1 MRLAVFTNKYPALTS
16 TFFERDMKALLACG
30 VEIDVFAI
38 HPHDETLWRYSIG
51 LLDQHGMTRER
62 VHHLGLTE
70 SLRRAGRAVR
80 RQPIMAVRDSV
91 RALLS
96 AARFGPV
103 TTAKTAYVL
112 PKAWAWAAEARAPY
126 DHVLAY
132 WGNYAGTCAWAYH
145 RLTNPTVPFSLW
157 LHAGVDLYRTPVFM
171 RQKLRYADNV
181 LTCCEFN
188 RNFIRS
194 RFADLESTIDGKIH
208 VCHHGLDLAEFP
220 FQPGGRVPNRII
232 AVGRLSLRKGFD
244 YLLRAIAPL
253 VARRRDVIV
262 ELVGDGP
269 ERQALRALAADL
281 GISGQVLFRG
291 WLPFHEARNAMCR
304 ASILVH
310 PSDGLGDGLPN
321 VVREAMAV
329 GTPVI
334 ASRVAGIPDAIG
346 DGCGVLVPP
355 RDVEAL
361 AAAIDHLLEAPAER
375 ERIAERARERVEQR
389 YDVWRNGARLAEI
402 LRTTPPRT
410 PDAAADLPAPARM
423 ARNDRNGDARAR
435 GAEPSNGSDAR
446 HEGDRN
452 PLRIPRERNGRIG
465 PPATDAPRAREVS

>member
-1 MRLAVFTNKYPALTS
+1 VKLAVFTNKYPALTS
-16 TFFERDMKALLACG
+16 TFFERDMKALLAAG

-38 HPHDETLWRYSIG
+38 HPADETLWRYSIG
-51 LLDQHGMTRER
+51 LLDEHGMARDR
-62 VHHLGLTE
+62 VHHLGLGE
-70 SLRRAGRAVR
+70 SLRRAGRVVR
-80 RQPIMAVRDSV
+80 SQAATCVRDSA
-91 RALLS
+91 RAMLA

-103 TTAKTAYVL
+103 TAAKTAYVL
-112 PKAWAWAAEARAPY
+112 PKAWAWASDAPGPY

-145 RLTNPTVPFSLW
+145 RLTSPQVPFSIW

-181 LTCCEFN
+181 ITCCEFN

-194 RFADLESTIDGKIH
+194 RFADLESTVAEKIH

-220 FQPGGRVPNRII
+220 FQPEHRVPNRII
-232 AVGRLSLRKGFD
+232 AVGRLSVRKGFD
-244 YLLRAIAPL
+244 YLLRAVQRL
-253 VARRRDVIV
+253 VARRRDVLV

-269 ERQALRALAADL
+269 ERTPLRALAAEL
-281 GISGQVLFRG
+281 GVASHVLFRG

-304 ASILVH
+304 ASMLVH

-361 AAAIDHLLEAPAER
+361 AEAIERLLDAPGER
-375 ERIAERARERVEQR
+375 YRIAERARERVERR
-389 YDVWRNGARLAEI
+389 YDAWRNGARLAEL
-402 LRTTPPRT
+402 LRRT
-410 PDAAADLPAPARM
+410 PRRATPAVLAAATA
-423 ARNDRNGDARAR
+423 
-435 GAEPSNGSDAR
+435 NGSAS
-446 HEGDRN
+446 
-452 PLRIPRERNGRIG
+452 PATRNGRSDVSG
-465 PPATDAPRAREVS
+465 LAATERARESA

>member
-30 VEIDVFAI
+30 VDIDVFAI
-38 HPHDETLWRYSIG
+38 HPHDETLWRYSVG
-51 LLDQHGMTRER
+51 LLDERGMTRER
-62 VHHLGLTE
+62 IHHLGLTE
-70 SLRRAGRAVR
+70 SLRRAGRVVR
-80 RQPIMAVRDSV
+80 RHAMTCARDSV

-96 AARFGPV
+96 AARFGPI
-103 TTAKTAYVL
+103 TTAKTAYVF
-112 PKAWAWAAEARAPY
+112 PKAWAWAADSAAPY

-194 RFADLESTIDGKIH
+194 RFADLESMIAPKIH

-232 AVGRLSLRKGFD
+232 AVGRLSIRKGFD
-244 YLLRAIAPL
+244 YLLRAVAQL
-253 VARRRDVIV
+253 AARRRDVIV
-262 ELVGDGP
+262 EMVGDGP

-281 GISGQVLFRG
+281 GIAGQVLFRG

-304 ASILVH
+304 ASVLVH

-361 AAAIDHLLEAPAER
+361 AAAIGQLLESPAER
-375 ERIAERARERVEQR
+375 ERIAERARERVEQQ
-389 YDVWRNGARLAEI
+389 YDLWKNGARLAEL
-402 LRTTPPRT
+402 LRATPRRS
-410 PDAAADLPAPARM
+410 PAPALALVDPEGNGQHGRRQPIGR
-423 ARNDRNGDARAR
+423 ADRTARA
-435 GAEPSNGSDAR
+435 G
-446 HEGDRN
+446 
-452 PLRIPRERNGRIG
+452 PR
-465 PPATDAPRAREVS
+465 AADAPGVREVG